1 LVLSWIGLAP
11 TTPGLKAEDV
21 TLRGQV
27 LTLAAALEALGA
39 PVNADAESITKQVVL
54 VMDDRTITPL
64 FLDDASRAFFRDERL
79 RGCRTE
85 IRGRRFAGVPFL
97 QVVTFRIE
105 RDGRFG
111 TPEYYCEVCAISVR
125 YPQTCPCCQGS
136 MELRLKPD

>member
-1 LVLSWIGLAP
+1 LFLSWIGLAP
-11 TTPGLKAEDV
+11 ATPGPKAEDV
-21 TLRGQV
+21 RLRGRV
-27 LTLAAALEALGA
+27 LTLAAALESLGA
-39 PVNADAESITKQVVL
+39 PVNADAESTAKQVVL
-54 VMDDRTITPL
+54 VKDDRSIAPL
-64 FLDDASRAFFRDERL
+64 FLDDASRAFFLDERL

-97 QVVTFRIE
+97 QVVTFRVE

-111 TPEYYCEVCAISVR
+111 TPEYWCEVCAIGVR